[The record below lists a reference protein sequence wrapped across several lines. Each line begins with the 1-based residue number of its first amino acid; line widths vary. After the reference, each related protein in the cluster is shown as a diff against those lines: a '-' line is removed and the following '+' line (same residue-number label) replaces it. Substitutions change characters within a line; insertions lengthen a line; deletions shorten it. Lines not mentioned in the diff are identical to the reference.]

1 MKFTKAHI
9 IYFSPTSTSKQ
20 VASSIVHGTGIE
32 NVSVTDLTHQSPA
45 ETEISSDTL
54 VVIAV
59 PVYGGHVAP
68 LAFER
73 LKSIQGND
81 TPAVLVTV
89 YGNRA
94 YEKALMELDMYAT
107 RHNFKVIA
115 AATFVGE
122 HTYSTERYPI
132 SPGRPDKDDLAFAE
146 DFGKKIVEKILKAT
160 DAEKLYPVDVRTIK
174 RPKQPF
180 FFLLGF
186 LREMIALRK
195 SGIASPKVPATD
207 ADKCIHCGECVECC
221 PNEAIVAGDEL
232 NTIAER
238 CIKCC
243 ACVKG
248 CPENARTLEVPIAPL
263 LSKYFK
269 REKCPQVLV

>member
-94 YEKALMELDMYAT
+94 YEKALMELVMYAT